1 MHSPCVWIALLLERK
16 GGWLKRGQSSDGVCV
31 GPLGIERNVF
41 GGYDDTAYVDKVVP
55 GAFFLIEILTYVGIV
70 KGMDVEVNHDMAL
83 DTYLGT

>member
-55 GAFFLIEILTYVGIV
+55 GAFFF
-70 KGMDVEVNHDMAL
+70 DRDL
-83 DTYLGT
+83 DICRDCEGYGC